1 MALDY
6 GGDWGPNNQYKPPSN
21 PWGGTAGPTVM
32 THRRGR
38 RGRPN
43 RRGRP
48 LRNRRPPRPQIS
60 PFVRRQQA
68 QARQQRRTYERAQ
81 NQWERQVARQQAQ
94 LARILQRINNRPAPS
109 FEVPRMP
116 KPKPEKPE
124 KTPRYPTKPL
134 PLPAEALALFSER
147 RAGANRALADA
158 RNAKQLGSG
167 QIRSD
172 FQQFLRDIT
181 RATDESKDQVM
192 GEASA
197 RNLAFQPAFVN
208 PRFRDIRDEKSR
220 QTADA
225 TRLKTEGL
233 TALQAAVDAARRN
246 RQQVLAQN
254 KRDRGRYRSQLDRLI
269 RT

>member
-21 PWGGTAGPTVM
+21 PWGGNIGPTVM

-48 LRNRRPPRPQIS
+48 IRRNKPRTTNRG
-60 PFVRRQQA
+60 VRRQVA
-68 QARQQRRTYERAQ
+68 RARQQRQ
-81 NQWERQVARQQAQ
+81 GWERQQNVWERQAAQQQAQ
-94 LARILQRINNRPAPS
+94 LARILRQIRNRPQPT
-109 FEVPRMP
+109 FEVPKP
-116 KPKPEKPE
+116 AKPKPPK
-124 KTPRYPTKPL
+124 PTKPPKYSNRPL

-147 RAGANRALADA
+147 RAGATRELADA
-158 RNAKQLGSG
+158 RNAKQLGAG
-167 QIRSD
+167 QIRGD

-181 RATDESKDQVM
+181 SASEESRDQVM

-208 PRFRDIRDEKSR
+208 PRFREIRDERSR

-254 KRDRGRYRSQLDRLI
+254 KRERARYRSQLDRLV